1 MKNIKDKNF
10 LKVNFLNKIVSTIM
24 IAKAQARKK
33 TKRKVF
39 LSFKKLLNQLKKD
52 KIKKIRYKKG
62 TLNFFI

>member
-33 TKRKVF
+33 QKEKF
-39 LSFKKLLNQLKKD
+39 FYHLKN
-52 KIKKIRYKKG
+52 Y
-62 TLNFFI
+62 